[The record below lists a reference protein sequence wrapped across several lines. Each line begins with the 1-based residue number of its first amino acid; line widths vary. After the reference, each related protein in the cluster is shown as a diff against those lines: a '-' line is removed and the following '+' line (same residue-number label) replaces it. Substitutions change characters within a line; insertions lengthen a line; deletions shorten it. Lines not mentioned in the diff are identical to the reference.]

1 MKKLFAVLVLMLLVS
16 LFVPALVV
24 GSAQAGQEND
34 VWQKVHA
41 SWPDEHGYY
50 KGAPNGVV
58 HEKWS
63 CNSDWQDCD
72 GAALYFPV
80 DGFESRHRTRRAAQ
94 ISVKGCGTAQ
104 MSTLVTTPMSQT
116 SWSSAR
122 VIGSVTRSAKNS
134 FGVQNRVARYHP

>member
-16 LFVPALVV
+16 LFVSALVV

-41 SWPDEHGYY
+41 AWPDEHGYY

-63 CNSDWQDCD
+63 CNSDWKDCD

-80 DGFESRHRTRRAAQ
+80 DGFEEPPSDTPCGAD
-94 ISVKGCGTAQ
+94 ISQRVWNGTDEYPGDDADV
-104 MSTLVTTPMSQT
+104 SDFL
-116 SWSSAR
+116 
-122 VIGSVTRSAKNS
+122 VIGESYWFCDTLGEELFRGSE
-134 FGVQNRVARYHP
+134 